1 MSKTKTSLKVG
12 DNLPP
17 RGRAFKTILFEVIR
31 EESLIDVPKGATKD
45 QAEKAFI
52 THAANRAFD
61 SKDSNS
67 STILNEFLKR
77 TFPPL
82 KQTQEAVN
90 FEFPSDGTP
99 SQKAFAVV
107 DAISSGLLPADVGQ
121 TVIAIIKDSVV
132 IKESTELEERIAQLE
147 SLTNG

>member
-1 MSKTKTSLKVG
+1 MSKTKTSLKAG
-12 DNLPP
+12 ENLPP

-31 EESLIDVPKGATKD
+31 EGSLIDVPEGATRD
-45 QAEKAFI
+45 DAEKAFI
-52 THAANRAFD
+52 THAAKRAFD
-61 SKDSNS
+61 STDNTSG
-67 STILNEFLKR
+67 TVLNEFLKR

-82 KQTQEAVN
+82 KQTQEAVS

-99 SQKAFAVV
+99 SEKAFAVV
-107 DAISSGLLPADVGQ
+107 DAISAGLLPADVGQ

-147 SLTNG
+147 AVTRG